1 MQHYA
6 FRKRLQNDRWVKYYF
21 CSSDLTLPKNVLQL
35 ALPWHTA
42 PLIMI
47 ASLEKEAVHL
57 QVRDEHCQMLLLGI
71 HLKTAKT
78 PPYGDCRSSNYV
90 QTPINAI
97 LQFTGVIGQHCLQ

>member
-6 FRKRLQNDRWVKYYF
+6 FRKPLQNDRWVKYYF

-78 PPYGDCRSSNYV
+78 PLYGDCRSSNYV

-97 LQFTGVIGQHCLQ
+97 LQFTGVMGQHCLQ